1 MRVERLDV
9 TRSVT
14 VDDAR
19 APRSRWSLRRI
30 APVLPALLLAVIAVG
45 FRYTADFGLAYQ
57 GGIEAWTS
65 GHPQRLL
72 TWTAT
77 PFFALVMALTSRAAP
92 LEVSV
97 RIFMAVDLVVW
108 AALLSV
114 VWTRL
119 SDKVR
124 AGWWWATLAA
134 AAVFAPAVST
144 IFWLQPNL
152 IVFALAL
159 GGFALVGRRNRSAG
173 FLIGLSIALKPIV
186 VLLPLALLLRRQ
198 TRAAGAWSVVA
209 AALLTV
215 AGLGF
220 LAWRAADVAVLNPFD
235 YLAGFLSKGRGPIA
249 ACVVENYS
257 PVAVLCR
264 LGLAPSVGITLAVG
278 MVIVVIGWLLLRDL
292 PMTKVTRW
300 QVFAA
305 SCLLS
310 GMLGPIDWA
319 SYGILMAPLFLVLA
333 YEFWRE
339 SAPPPFWIGLGLA
352 YLLAELVWDPL
363 ESLAQ
368 APVAVVVVSY
378 SAGQFSQYVVLL
390 LWIRWRQIQSRAGWS
405 T

>member
-1 MRVERLDV
+1 M

-19 APRSRWSLRRI
+19 APRFRWSLRRI
-30 APVLPALLLAVIAVG
+30 APILPALVLAVIAAG

-57 GGIEAWTS
+57 GGVEAWTS

-77 PFFALVMALTSRAAP
+77 PFFALVMGLTSRAAS
-92 LEVSV
+92 LEVSA
-97 RIFMAVDLVVW
+97 RIFMAVDLIAW

-119 SDKVR
+119 TDRVPTV
-124 AGWWWATLAA
+124 WWWATLAA

-159 GGFALVGRRNRSAG
+159 GGFVLVGRHNRSAG
-173 FLIGLSIALKPIV
+173 WLIGLSISLKPIV

-198 TRAAGAWSVVA
+198 TRAAGAWSIA
-209 AALLTV
+209 TAALLSLV
-215 AGLGF
+215 GLGF
-220 LAWRAADVAVLNPFD
+220 LAWRADDAAVFNPFD
-235 YLAGFLSKGRGPIA
+235 YFAGFLSKGRGPIA
-249 ACVVENYS
+249 ACVPENYS
-257 PVAVLCR
+257 PVALLCR
-264 LGLAPSVGITLAVG
+264 LGLAPSTGITLAVG
-278 MVIVVIGWLLLRDL
+278 MALLVMGWLLLRNL
-292 PMTKVTRW
+292 PLTGAAPW

-305 SCLLS
+305 SSLLS

-339 SAPPPFWIGLGLA
+339 KAPPPLWIGLGLA
-352 YLLAELVWDPL
+352 FLLAELVWDPL

-368 APVAVVVVSY
+368 APVALVVISY
-378 SAGQFSQYVVLL
+378 SAGQFSQYVLLL
-390 LWIRWRQIQSRAGWS
+390 LWIRWRQVRSKAARS

>member
-1 MRVERLDV
+1 
-9 TRSVT
+9 
-14 VDDAR
+14 
-19 APRSRWSLRRI
+19 
-30 APVLPALLLAVIAVG
+30 
-45 FRYTADFGLAYQ
+45 
-57 GGIEAWTS
+57 
-65 GHPQRLL
+65 
-72 TWTAT
+72 
-77 PFFALVMALTSRAAP
+77 
-92 LEVSV
+92 
-97 RIFMAVDLVVW
+97 
-108 AALLSV
+108 
-114 VWTRL
+114 
-119 SDKVR
+119 
-124 AGWWWATLAA
+124 
-134 AAVFAPAVST
+134 
-144 IFWLQPNL
+144 
-152 IVFALAL
+152 
-159 GGFALVGRRNRSAG
+159 
-173 FLIGLSIALKPIV
+173 
-186 VLLPLALLLRRQ
+186 
-198 TRAAGAWSVVA
+198 
-209 AALLTV
+209 
-215 AGLGF
+215 
-220 LAWRAADVAVLNPFD
+220 VAVLNPFD

>member
-1 MRVERLDV
+1 M

-30 APVLPALLLAVIAVG
+30 APILPALVLAVIAVG

-57 GGIEAWTS
+57 GGVEAWTS

-77 PFFALVMALTSRAAP
+77 PFFALVMGLTSRAAS
-92 LEVSV
+92 LEVSA
-97 RIFMAVDLVVW
+97 RIFMAVDLIAW

-119 SDKVR
+119 TDRVPTV
-124 AGWWWATLAA
+124 WWWATLAA

-159 GGFALVGRRNRSAG
+159 GGFVLVGRHNRSAG
-173 FLIGLSIALKPIV
+173 WLIGLSISLKPIV

-198 TRAAGAWSVVA
+198 TRAAGAWSIA
-209 AALLTV
+209 TAALLSLV
-215 AGLGF
+215 GLGF
-220 LAWRAADVAVLNPFD
+220 LAWRADDAAVFNPFD
-235 YLAGFLSKGRGPIA
+235 YFAGFLSKGRGPIA
-249 ACVVENYS
+249 ACVPENYS
-257 PVAVLCR
+257 PVALLCR
-264 LGLAPSVGITLAVG
+264 LGLAPSTGITLAVG
-278 MVIVVIGWLLLRDL
+278 IGLLVMGWLLLRNL
-292 PMTKVTRW
+292 SLTGTAPW

-305 SCLLS
+305 SSLLS

-339 SAPPPFWIGLGLA
+339 KAAPPLWIGLGLA
-352 YLLAELVWDPL
+352 FLLAELVWDPL

-368 APVAVVVVSY
+368 APVALVVISY
-378 SAGQFSQYVVLL
+378 SAGQFSQYVLLL
-390 LWIRWRQIQSRAGWS
+390 LWIRWRQVRSKAAHS

>member
-1 MRVERLDV
+1 MERLDV

-30 APVLPALLLAVIAVG
+30 APILPALVLAVIAVG

-57 GGIEAWTS
+57 GGVEAWTS

-77 PFFALVMALTSRAAP
+77 PFFALVMGLTSRAAS
-92 LEVSV
+92 LEVSA
-97 RIFMAVDLVVW
+97 RIFMAVDLIAW

-119 SDKVR
+119 TDRVPTV
-124 AGWWWATLAA
+124 WWWATLAA

-159 GGFALVGRRNRSAG
+159 GGFVLVGRHNRSAG
-173 FLIGLSIALKPIV
+173 WLIGLSISLKPIV

-198 TRAAGAWSVVA
+198 TRAAGAWSIA
-209 AALLTV
+209 TAALLSLV
-215 AGLGF
+215 GLGF
-220 LAWRAADVAVLNPFD
+220 LAWRADDAAVFNPFD
-235 YLAGFLSKGRGPIA
+235 YFAGFLSKGRGPIA
-249 ACVVENYS
+249 ACVPENYS
-257 PVAVLCR
+257 PVALLCR
-264 LGLAPSVGITLAVG
+264 LGLAPSTGITLAVG
-278 MVIVVIGWLLLRDL
+278 TALLVMGWLLLRNL
-292 PMTKVTRW
+292 SLTGTAPW

-305 SCLLS
+305 SSLLS

-339 SAPPPFWIGLGLA
+339 KAAPPLWIGLGLA
-352 YLLAELVWDPL
+352 FLLAELVWDPL

-368 APVAVVVVSY
+368 APVALVVISY
-378 SAGQFSQYVVLL
+378 SAGQFSQYVLLL
-390 LWIRWRQIQSRAGWS
+390 LWIRWRQVRSKAARS